1 MPQSRTKRETEAEE
15 RRSGREN
22 CKGAEDVLLSGFWFL
37 VFDYPTARSSNLT
50 PHEECSVE
58 RFSALIGFVLILAI
72 AFALSNNKKSIRWKT
87 VMWGLLLQ
95 IVTAVAVLK
104 GDLIARLL
112 APVALPLSQIGAAL
126 LFIGLAVAFY
136 FVARKMEG
144 QTRRF
149 VWSAFGLVA
158 LYLFLSYNLLK
169 YLFENMK
176 EVVNKLIGYTAE
188 GSKFVFG
195 PLGDPASTNPG
206 FVFATMVLPTIIFIA
221 SIFAILYYIGVMQ
234 VVVRFFAK
242 LMSRFMGAS
251 GAESTSVAASIF
263 MGQTEAP
270 LTIRPFLPD
279 MTLSELMTIMTAG
292 MAHISGGI
300 MAAYVLVAKVDV
312 IHLLTAVIMTAP
324 GAIMM
329 AKIIVPEVDQPKT
342 GGDVEVVVPKQD
354 VNIIDAAGR
363 GAIEGLHLSLNVAG
377 MLIAFIA
384 LVALVNGV
392 FGAVHGWLLSAAP
405 AVAAWFPASLDLLL
419 GFIFRP
425 IAWAMGVNWADSLQV
440 GNLLGTR
447 MVLNEFVAFANL
459 GTYTAAH
466 PAGTLGA
473 LSPRSIVIVTYAL
486 CGFANFSSI
495 AIQIGGIGS
504 LAPSR
509 RGDLARL
516 GLRAMLAGTLANFL
530 TATIAGMLL

>member
-1 MPQSRTKRETEAEE
+1 M
-15 RRSGREN
+15 
-22 CKGAEDVLLSGFWFL
+22 
-37 VFDYPTARSSNLT
+37 
-50 PHEECSVE
+50 E
-58 RFSALIGFVLILAI
+58 RFAGLIGFFAILVIAWLLSTNRRAI
-72 AFALSNNKKSIRWKT
+72 KWRP
-87 VMWGLLLQ
+87 VVWGLLLQ
-95 IVTAVAVLK
+95 IVVAILVLK
-104 GDLIARLL
+104 GNEIAAAL
-112 APVALPLSQIGAAL
+112 APLQLPLTRGGAAL
-126 LFIGLAVAFY
+126 VFIIAAVILWLLTTKVVPAASRALWIVFG
-136 FVARKMEG
+136 V
-144 QTRRF
+144 
-149 VWSAFGLVA
+149 VSA
-158 LYLFLSYNLLK
+158 YLFLTYNLLA
-169 YLFENMK
+169 YIFETMK
-176 EVVNKLIGYTAE
+176 EVVNRLIGYTAE
-188 GSKFVFG
+188 GAKFVFG
-195 PLGDPASTNPG
+195 NLAVSEGTQSIG
-206 FVFATMVLPTIIFIA
+206 FVFAAQVLPTIIFIA

-234 VVVRFFAK
+234 IVVRFFAK
-242 LMSRFMGAS
+242 VMSRFMGAS

-270 LTIRPFLPD
+270 LTIRPFLD
-279 MTLSELMTIMTAG
+279 KMTRSELMTIMTAG

-329 AKIIVPEVDQPKT
+329 AKIIVPETEVPET
-342 GGDVEVVVPKQD
+342 GGDVEVEVPKQV

-384 LVALVNGV
+384 LVALVNGL
-392 FGAVHGWLLSAAP
+392 FGFVHTWLISAAP
-405 AVAAWFPASLDLLL
+405 AVGAYFPASLDILL
-419 GFIFRP
+419 GQLFRP
-425 IAWAMGVNWADSLQV
+425 IAWAMGVSWKDTLTV

-447 MVLNEFVAFANL
+447 MVLNEFVAFVKL
-459 GTYTAAH
+459 GE
-466 PAGTLGA
+466 AGVGSSLD
-473 LSPRSIVIVTYAL
+473 PRSIVITTYAL

>member
-1 MPQSRTKRETEAEE
+1 M
-15 RRSGREN
+15 
-22 CKGAEDVLLSGFWFL
+22 
-37 VFDYPTARSSNLT
+37 
-50 PHEECSVE
+50 E
-58 RFSALIGFVLILAI
+58 RFSALIGFILILAI
-72 AFALSNNKKSIRWKT
+72 AFALSNNKRAIRWRT
-87 VMWGLLLQ
+87 VMWGLILQ

-104 GDLIARLL
+104 GEQISRLFGAPGNQLVASLVFIAL
-112 APVALPLSQIGAAL
+112 AIVA
-126 LFIGLAVAFY
+126 Y
-136 FVARKMEG
+136 FVASRLPESS
-144 QTRRF
+144 RRF
-149 VWSAFGLVA
+149 LWYGFAVVA
-158 LYLFLSYNLLK
+158 GVLFLAFNLLK
-169 YLFENMK
+169 YLFENLK
-176 EVVNKLIGYTAE
+176 EVVNKMIAYTQV
-188 GSKFVFG
+188 GSSFVFG
-195 PLGDPASTNPG
+195 SVGDPANKTVG
-206 FVFATMVLPTIIFIA
+206 FVFATQVLPTIIFIA
-221 SIFAILYYIGVMQ
+221 SVFAILYYIGLMPL
-234 VVVRFFAK
+234 VVRFFAK
-242 LMSRFMGAS
+242 IMSRFMGVS

-270 LTIRPFLPD
+270 LTIRPFLPE
-279 MTLSELMTIMTAG
+279 MTMSELMTVMTAG
-292 MAHISGGI
+292 MAHVSGGI

-384 LVALVNGV
+384 LVALVNGM
-392 FGAVHGWLLSAAP
+392 FGAVHNAIG
-405 AVAAWFPASLDLLL
+405 WFPASLDILL
-419 GFIFRP
+419 GWLFRP
-425 IAWAMGVNWADSLQV
+425 IAWAMGVAWKDTMQV
-440 GNLLGTR
+440 GYLLGTR
-447 MVLNEFVAFANL
+447 MVLNEFVAFAKL
-459 GTYTAAH
+459 GEIMKANPH
-466 PAGTLGA
+466 A
-473 LSPRSIVIVTYAL
+473 LDPRSFVITTYAL

-516 GLRAMLAGTLANFL
+516 GLRAMFAGTLANFL

>member
-1 MPQSRTKRETEAEE
+1 
-15 RRSGREN
+15 
-22 CKGAEDVLLSGFWFL
+22 
-37 VFDYPTARSSNLT
+37 
-50 PHEECSVE
+50 
-58 RFSALIGFVLILAI
+58 
-72 AFALSNNKKSIRWKT
+72 
-87 VMWGLLLQ
+87 
-95 IVTAVAVLK
+95 
-104 GDLIARLL
+104 
-112 APVALPLSQIGAAL
+112 
-126 LFIGLAVAFY
+126 
-136 FVARKMEG
+136 
-144 QTRRF
+144 
-149 VWSAFGLVA
+149 
-158 LYLFLSYNLLK
+158 
-169 YLFENMK
+169 
-176 EVVNKLIGYTAE
+176 
-188 GSKFVFG
+188 
-195 PLGDPASTNPG
+195 
-206 FVFATMVLPTIIFIA
+206 VLPTIIFIA
-221 SIFAILYYIGVMQ
+221 SIFAILYYIGVMP
-234 VVVRFFAK
+234 VVVRWFAK
-242 LMSRFMGAS
+242 VMTRFMGVS

-279 MTLSELMTIMTAG
+279 MTMSELMTVMTAG

-300 MAAYVLVAKVDV
+300 MAAYVLVAHVDV

-329 AKIIVPEVDQPKT
+329 AKIIVPETEKPKT

-384 LVALVNGV
+384 LVALVNGI
-392 FGAVHGWLLSAAP
+392 FGYAHDAIAHFAQSNGSATLVMLASY
-405 AVAAWFPASLDLLL
+405 FPPSLDALL
-419 GFIFRP
+419 GWIFAP
-425 IAWAMGVNWADSLQV
+425 IAWAMGVARQDMFTV

-447 MVLNEFVAFANL
+447 MVLNEFVAFARL
-459 GTYTAAH
+459 GDIVKANPH
-466 PAGTLGA
+466 A
-473 LSPRSIVIVTYAL
+473 LAPRSFVITTYAL

>member
-1 MPQSRTKRETEAEE
+1 MANVIYPCRGSIRQKE
-15 RRSGREN
+15 R
-22 CKGAEDVLLSGFWFL
+22 D
-37 VFDYPTARSSNLT
+37 
-50 PHEECSVE
+50 VE
-58 RFSALIGFVLILAI
+58 RFSAVIGFVVILAI
-72 AFALSNNKKSIRWKT
+72 AYLLSNNRAAIRWRI
-87 VMWGLLLQ
+87 VFWGLLLQ
-95 IVTAVAVLK
+95 ILIAIAVLK
-104 GDLIARLL
+104 GEWIAAAFAAI
-112 APVALPLSQIGAAL
+112 APPISRDIAAL
-126 LFIGLAVAFY
+126 IFVVLAIAIY
-136 FVARKMEG
+136 QIAIRMPAES
-144 QTRRF
+144 RRF
-149 VWSAFGLVA
+149 LWYGFGAVSI
-158 LYLFLSYNLLK
+158 YLFLSFNLLA
-169 YLFENMK
+169 YLFERMK
-176 EVVNKLIGYTAE
+176 EVVNKLIGYTGV
-188 GSKFVFG
+188 GSQFVFG
-195 PLGDPASTNPG
+195 ELGVQNSKKIG
-206 FVFATMVLPTIIFIA
+206 FIFATQVLPTIIFIA
-221 SIFAILYYIGVMQ
+221 SIFAVFYYLGVMQ
-234 VVVRFFAK
+234 LVVHFFAK
-242 LMSRFMGAS
+242 LMTRFMGAS

-270 LTIRPFLPD
+270 LTIRPFLPE
-279 MTLSELMTIMTAG
+279 MTMSELMTIMTAG

-329 AKIIVPEVDQPKT
+329 AKIIVPEVDKPKT

-384 LVALVNGV
+384 LVALVNGM
-392 FGAVHGWLLSAAP
+392 FGYVHSLWIWIP
-405 AVAAWFPASLDLLL
+405 DSLDKVL
-419 GFIFRP
+419 GYAFSP
-425 IAWAMGVNWADSLQV
+425 IAWAMGVSWKDSLTV

-447 MVLNEFVAFANL
+447 MVLNEFVAFVNL
-459 GTYTAAH
+459 GK
-466 PAGTLGA
+466 PGVGSSLD
-473 LSPRSIVIVTYAL
+473 PRSFVITTYAL

>member
-1 MPQSRTKRETEAEE
+1 M
-15 RRSGREN
+15 
-22 CKGAEDVLLSGFWFL
+22 
-37 VFDYPTARSSNLT
+37 
-50 PHEECSVE
+50 E

-72 AFALSNNKKSIRWKT
+72 AFLLSNNKRAIRWKT
-87 VMWGLLLQ
+87 VFWGLLLQ
-95 IVTAVAVLK
+95 IVTAILVLK
-104 GDLIARLL
+104 GTNIAG
-112 APVALPLSQIGAAL
+112 ALNVLQPRANGYVLTAAGAAL
-126 LFIGLAVAFY
+126 IFIVLAIILALVSKRMGEG
-136 FVARKMEG
+136 ARKPLWI
-144 QTRRF
+144 
-149 VWSAFGLVA
+149 VFGIVA
-158 LYLFLSYNLLK
+158 LYLFLTFNLLA
-169 YLFENMK
+169 YIFEKMK
-176 EVVNKLIGYTAE
+176 GIVNILIGYTGK
-188 GSKFVFG
+188 GSEFVFG
-195 PLGDPASTNPG
+195 GLGVQNGSEG
-206 FVFATMVLPTIIFIA
+206 FIFATQVLPTIIFIA
-221 SIFAILYYIGVMQ
+221 SIFAILYYLGVMQ
-234 VVVRFFAK
+234 VIVRAFAK
-242 LMSRFMGAS
+242 IMSRFMGAS

-270 LTIRPFLPD
+270 LTIRPFLAD
-279 MTLSELMTIMTAG
+279 MTMSELMTIMTAG

-363 GAIEGLHLSLNVAG
+363 GAIEGLHLSLNVLG

-384 LVALVNGV
+384 LVALVNGM
-392 FGAVHGWLLSAAP
+392 FGAVHGWLAGAAP
-405 AVAAWFPASLDLLL
+405 AIGAYFPASLDSLL
-419 GFIFRP
+419 GWIFRP
-425 IAWAMGVNWADSLQV
+425 IAWAMGVTWKDSLTV

-447 MVLNEFVAFANL
+447 MVLNEFVAFIEL
-459 GTYTAAH
+459 GK
-466 PAGTLGA
+466 PGIGSA
-473 LSPRSIVIVTYAL
+473 LDPRSKVIATYAL

-504 LAPSR
+504 LAPTR

>member
-1 MPQSRTKRETEAEE
+1 M
-15 RRSGREN
+15 
-22 CKGAEDVLLSGFWFL
+22 
-37 VFDYPTARSSNLT
+37 
-50 PHEECSVE
+50 E
-58 RFSALIGFVLILAI
+58 RFSALIGFVLILVI
-72 AFALSNNKKSIRWKT
+72 AFALSNNKKAIRWKT
-87 VMWGLLLQ
+87 VFWGLLLQ
-95 IVTAVAVLK
+95 VLTAIAVLK
-104 GDLIARLL
+104 GEAIAALFGTPAGRNMAALGFIILAIVVVQVAKRIGPGARRVLWMGFGAVSVVVFLAFNLL
-112 APVALPLSQIGAAL
+112 A
-126 LFIGLAVAFY
+126 
-136 FVARKMEG
+136 
-144 QTRRF
+144 
-149 VWSAFGLVA
+149 
-158 LYLFLSYNLLK
+158 

-176 EVVNKLIGYTAE
+176 EIVNKLIGYTGE

-195 PLGDPASTNPG
+195 SLGVASGSIG
-206 FVFATMVLPTIIFIA
+206 FVFATQVLPTIIFIA
-221 SIFAILYYIGVMQ
+221 SIFAVLYYIGVMQ
-234 VVVRFFAK
+234 LVVTFFAK
-242 LMSRFMGAS
+242 LMTRFMGAS

-270 LTIRPFLPD
+270 LTIRPFLPE
-279 MTLSELMTIMTAG
+279 MTMSELMTIMTAG

-329 AKIIVPEVDQPKT
+329 AKIIVPEVDHPKT

-384 LVALVNGV
+384 LVALINGM
-392 FGAVHGWLLSAAP
+392 FGAVHSY
-405 AVAAWFPASLDLLL
+405 VAWFPASFDLLL
-419 GFIFRP
+419 GWIFRP
-425 IAWAMGVNWADSLQV
+425 IAWAMGVTWKDSMTV

-459 GTYTAAH
+459 GEIVKAN
-466 PAGTLGA
+466 PNA
-473 LSPRSIVIVTYAL
+473 LDPRSFVITTYAL

-516 GLRAMLAGTLANFL
+516 GLRAMFAGTLANFL

>member
-1 MPQSRTKRETEAEE
+1 M
-15 RRSGREN
+15 
-22 CKGAEDVLLSGFWFL
+22 
-37 VFDYPTARSSNLT
+37 
-50 PHEECSVE
+50 E

-72 AFALSNNKKSIRWKT
+72 AWALSDNKKAIRWKT
-87 VMWGLLLQ
+87 VFWGLVLQ
-95 IVTAVAVLK
+95 IIVAICVLK
-104 GDLIARLL
+104 GRLIADAL
-112 APVALPLSQIGAAL
+112 APIALPLEIWGAAL
-126 LFIGLAVAFY
+126 VFVLLAVLVTY
-136 FVARKMEG
+136 IARRLPEPS
-144 QTRRF
+144 RR
-149 VWSAFGLVA
+149 VLWIVFGIA
-158 LYLFLSYNLLK
+158 SLYLFLAYNLLA
-169 YLFENMK
+169 YLFEQMK
-176 EVVNKLIGYTAE
+176 HVVNKLISYTAE

-195 PLGDPASTNPG
+195 NLGSGEGIG
-206 FVFATMVLPTIIFIA
+206 FIFATQVLPTIIFIA
-221 SIFAILYYIGVMQ
+221 SVFAILYYIGLMQ
-234 VVVRFFAK
+234 VIVRFFAK
-242 LMSRFMGAS
+242 IMSRFMGVS

-279 MTLSELMTIMTAG
+279 MTRSELMTIMTAG

-329 AKIIVPEVDQPKT
+329 AKIIVPETEVPLT
-342 GGDVEVVVPKQD
+342 GGDVEVVVPQQD
-354 VNIIDAAGR
+354 VNVIDAAGR

-384 LVALVNGV
+384 LVALVNGM
-392 FGAVHGWLLSAAP
+392 FGAVHGY
-405 AVAAWFPASLDLLL
+405 AAWFPSSLDQLL
-419 GFIFRP
+419 GWLFSP
-425 IAWAMGVNWADSLQV
+425 IAWAMGVPWKDAITV

-447 MVLNEFVAFANL
+447 TVLNEFVAFAKL
-459 GTYTAAH
+459 GEIVKANPTA
-466 PAGTLGA
+466 LD
-473 LSPRSIVIVTYAL
+473 PRSFVIATYAL

-516 GLRAMLAGTLANFL
+516 GMRAMIAGTLANFL

>member
-1 MPQSRTKRETEAEE
+1 M
-15 RRSGREN
+15 
-22 CKGAEDVLLSGFWFL
+22 
-37 VFDYPTARSSNLT
+37 
-50 PHEECSVE
+50 E
-58 RFSALIGFVLILAI
+58 RFSALIGFVGILAI
-72 AFALSNNKKSIRWKT
+72 AFLLSTNRRAIRWKT
-87 VMWGLLLQ
+87 VFWGLTLQ
-95 IVTAVAVLK
+95 ILIAIAVLK
-104 GDLIARLL
+104 AIPIQKAFGTFMPAMSQWIAALVFIALTVIVVQIAKRMAPGGGKKGLWTVYLVLSAVLFLAYSLL
-112 APVALPLSQIGAAL
+112 A
-126 LFIGLAVAFY
+126 F
-136 FVARKMEG
+136 
-144 QTRRF
+144 
-149 VWSAFGLVA
+149 
-158 LYLFLSYNLLK
+158 
-169 YLFENMK
+169 LFENLK
-176 EVVNKLIGYTAE
+176 EVVTKLISYTGE

-195 PLGDPASTNPG
+195 ALGDTANTNVG

-221 SIFAILYYIGVMQ
+221 SIFAILYYLGVMQ

-251 GAESTSVAASIF
+251 GAESLSVAASIF

-270 LTIRPFLPD
+270 LTIRPFIEG
-279 MTLSELMTIMTAG
+279 MTMSELMTIMTAG

-329 AKIIVPEVDQPKT
+329 AKIIVPETEKPAT
-342 GGDVEVVVPKQD
+342 GADVEVVVPKQD
-354 VNIIDAAGR
+354 VNVIDAAGR

-384 LVALVNGV
+384 LVALINGI
-392 FGAVHGWLLSAAP
+392 FGFIHGHAIWGGR
-405 AVAAWFPASLDLLL
+405 VWFPASLDQLL
-419 GFIFRP
+419 GWVFSP
-425 IAWAMGVNWADSLQV
+425 IAWAMGVSWKDSLTV

-459 GTYTAAH
+459 GK
-466 PAGTLGA
+466 PGVGSSLD
-473 LSPRSIVIVTYAL
+473 PRSFVIVTYAL

>member
-1 MPQSRTKRETEAEE
+1 ME
-15 RRSGREN
+15 
-22 CKGAEDVLLSGFWFL
+22 L
-37 VFDYPTARSSNLT
+37 
-50 PHEECSVE
+50 E
-58 RFSALIGFVLILAI
+58 RFSAIIGFVLILAI
-72 AFALSNNKKSIRWKT
+72 AYAMSNNKRAIRWKT
-87 VMWGLLLQ
+87 VMWGLILQ
-95 IVTAVAVLK
+95 ILTAIAVLK
-104 GDLIARLL
+104 GEQISRLFGFPGSQLL
-112 APVALPLSQIGAAL
+112 AAGVFVLVAVFVYFIAGTLPESS
-126 LFIGLAVAFY
+126 
-136 FVARKMEG
+136 
-144 QTRRF
+144 RRF
-149 VWSAFGLVA
+149 LWYGFGVFA
-158 LYLFLSYNLLK
+158 AVVFLAYNLLK
-169 YLFENMK
+169 YLFANLK
-176 EVVNKLIGYTAE
+176 EVVNKFIAYTQV
-188 GSKFVFG
+188 GSTFVFG
-195 PLGDPASTNPG
+195 SVGDPNNKTVG
-206 FVFATMVLPTIIFIA
+206 FVFATQVLPTIIFIA
-221 SIFAILYYIGVMQ
+221 SIFAVMYYLGIMQ
-234 VVVRFFAK
+234 LIVKFFAK
-242 LMSRFMGAS
+242 LMTRFMGAS

-270 LTIRPFLPD
+270 LTIRPFLPE
-279 MTLSELMTIMTAG
+279 MTMSELMTVMTAG

-363 GAIEGLHLSLNVAG
+363 GAIEGLHLSLNVAA

-384 LVALVNGV
+384 LIAMVNGI
-392 FGAVHGWLLSAAP
+392 FGAVHGYVW
-405 AVAAWFPASLDLLL
+405 WFPASLDIVL
-419 GFIFRP
+419 GYIFRP
-425 IAWAMGVNWADSLQV
+425 IAWAMGVTWKDSLTV

-447 MVLNEFVAFANL
+447 MVLNEFVAFAKL
-459 GTYTAAH
+459 GEPGVGSSLAQ
-466 PAGTLGA
+466 
-473 LSPRSIVIVTYAL
+473 RSFTITTYAL

-516 GLRAMLAGTLANFL
+516 GMRAMFAGTLANFL

>member
-1 MPQSRTKRETEAEE
+1 M
-15 RRSGREN
+15 
-22 CKGAEDVLLSGFWFL
+22 
-37 VFDYPTARSSNLT
+37 
-50 PHEECSVE
+50 
-58 RFSALIGFVLILAI
+58 
-72 AFALSNNKKSIRWKT
+72 
-87 VMWGLLLQ
+87 LQ
-95 IVTAVAVLK
+95 IVTAVLVLK
-104 GDLIARLL
+104 GNLIAAKLTGL
-112 APVALPLSQIGAAL
+112 APDMSRAMASGIFLALAIAVYQIAIRIPAG
-126 LFIGLAVAFY
+126 
-136 FVARKMEG
+136 
-144 QTRRF
+144 TRR
-149 VWSAFGLVA
+149 VLWGGFGVVTV
-158 LYLFLSYNLLK
+158 YLFLSYNLLA
-169 YLFENMK
+169 YLFENLK
-176 EVVNKLIGYTAE
+176 DVVNHLIDYTAA
-188 GSKFVFG
+188 GSAFVFG
-195 PLGDPASTNPG
+195 PLGDPASTSIG
-206 FVFATMVLPTIIFIA
+206 FVFATRVLPTIIFIA
-221 SIFAILYYIGVMQ
+221 SIFAVLYYVGAMQ

-242 LMSRFMGAS
+242 IMSRFMGAS

-270 LTIRPFLPD
+270 LTIRPFLPE
-279 MTLSELMTIMTAG
+279 MTTSELMTIMTAG
-292 MAHISGGI
+292 MAHVSGGI

-329 AKIIVPEVDQPKT
+329 AKLIVPETEQPKT

-392 FGAVHGWLLSAAP
+392 FGWANAHLWFSWRGQQLSVVP
-405 AVAAWFPASLDLLL
+405 GSLDALL

-425 IAWAMGVNWADSLQV
+425 IAWAMGVSWKDSLTV

-447 MVLNEFVAFANL
+447 MVLNEFVAFAKL
-459 GTYTAAH
+459 GDMVKLHAV
-466 PAGTLGA
+466 GTLGG
-473 LSPRSIVIVTYAL
+473 LDKRSFIITTYAL

-516 GLRAMLAGTLANFL
+516 GLRAMIAGTLANFL

>member
-1 MPQSRTKRETEAEE
+1 ME
-15 RRSGREN
+15 R
-22 CKGAEDVLLSGFWFL
+22 L
-37 VFDYPTARSSNLT
+37 
-50 PHEECSVE
+50 
-58 RFSALIGFVLILAI
+58 SALIGFVVILGI
-72 AFALSNNKKSIRWKT
+72 AFALSNNKRSIRWRT
-87 VMWGLLLQ
+87 VVWGLLLQ
-95 IVTAVAVLK
+95 ILIAIAVLK
-104 GDLIARLL
+104 GELISGAL
-112 APVALPLSQIGAAL
+112 APVALPLTRAGAAGV
-126 LFIGLAVAFY
+126 FILALIVVAQ
-136 FVARKMEG
+136 VAKRMDVQVG
-144 QTRRF
+144 RIL
-149 VWSAFGLVA
+149 WWIFGVFA
-158 LYLFLSYNLLK
+158 LYLFLTFNLLA
-169 YLFENMK
+169 YLFENLK
-176 EVVNKLIGYTAE
+176 EVVNKLIGYTGE

-195 PLGDPASTNPG
+195 ALGDQANKNIG
-206 FVFATMVLPTIIFIA
+206 FVFACQVLPTIIFIA

-242 LMSRFMGAS
+242 MMSRFMGAS
-251 GAESTSVAASIF
+251 GAESLSVAASIF

-270 LTIRPFLPD
+270 LTIRPFLPE
-279 MTLSELMTIMTAG
+279 MTMSELMTIMTAG

-384 LVALVNGV
+384 LVALVNGM
-392 FGAVHGWLLSAAP
+392 FGYVHSLWI
-405 AVAAWFPASLDLLL
+405 WFPASLDIVL
-419 GFIFRP
+419 GWIFRP
-425 IAWAMGVNWADSLQV
+425 IAWAMGVAWKDSLTV

-447 MVLNEFVAFANL
+447 MVLNEFVAFAKL
-459 GTYTAAH
+459 GE
-466 PAGTLGA
+466 PGVGSS
-473 LSPRSIVIVTYAL
+473 LSPRSFVITTYAL

-516 GLRAMLAGTLANFL
+516 GMRAMLAGTLANFL